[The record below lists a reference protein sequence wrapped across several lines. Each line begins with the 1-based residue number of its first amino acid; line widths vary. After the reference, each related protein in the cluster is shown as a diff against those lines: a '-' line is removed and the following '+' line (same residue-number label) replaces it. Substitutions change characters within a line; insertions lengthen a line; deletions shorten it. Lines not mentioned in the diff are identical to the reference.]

1 MLSRTEQQASL
12 LANTQTNKD
21 PTPGGEGAWSPVQRP
36 GENEGSRAHMGLSDD
51 AKLATGSL
59 SQATPGEGAGEK
71 PEREMETED
80 GQEVNEM
87 PEVAAQVFSPSVQIV
102 TPPCSLRKR
111 KEAEAYEIEEAHPF
125 LAPQKEPLHGLYE
138 DWPEGAD
145 SLPHQKPS
153 GCCGGRC
160 DCCSYSSLKATASLA
175 GALLIAPLLLYGGFV
190 FLPFDA
196 PILSGAPS
204 AVIYTLRC
212 AAGALLI
219 APLLLYGGFV
229 FLPFDAPILSGAPSA
244 VIYTLR
250 CAAFA
255 TVPIVLGIA
264 VHGIS
269 QLCSS
274 SLDPFGDRKQEV
286 EVHRR
291 FVNQSVSLLVL
302 FVLNLAVLS
311 TYLDSKTLKLVP
323 LLSGLFGLARLIYWL
338 AFAIGSNFRSFGFG
352 LTYFPIVAMLGA
364 NIFFMFVQQ
373 GGGLFA
379 TEAVTTTPSP
389 PKQRFWG

>member
-1 MLSRTEQQASL
+1 MLSRTDQQASL
-12 LANTQTNKD
+12 PANTQTNKD

-59 SQATPGEGAGEK
+59 SQATPAEGAGEK
-71 PEREMETED
+71 PEREMEMED

-87 PEVAAQVFSPSVQIV
+87 PEEAAQVFSPSVQIV

-145 SLPHQKPS
+145 SLPPQKPS
-153 GCCGGRC
+153 GCCGSRC
-160 DCCSYSSLKATASLA
+160 DCCSYSSLKATASL
-175 GALLIAPLLLYGGFV
+175 
-190 FLPFDA
+190 
-196 PILSGAPS
+196 
-204 AVIYTLRC
+204 
-212 AAGALLI
+212 AGALLI

-291 FVNQSVSLLVL
+291 FVNQSAVPEGVPPSGSDPDPPSRALADRDNQNWVQPEDRAPSLQPDQDRIPEHRE
-302 FVLNLAVLS
+302 S
-311 TYLDSKTLKLVP
+311 SMGQK
-323 LLSGLFGLARLIYWL
+323 
-338 AFAIGSNFRSFGFG
+338 
-352 LTYFPIVAMLGA
+352 
-364 NIFFMFVQQ
+364 
-373 GGGLFA
+373 
-379 TEAVTTTPSP
+379 TTPHCCLVWIRP
-389 PKQRFWG
+389 C

>member
-145 SLPHQKPS
+145 SLPPQKPS

-160 DCCSYSSLKATASLA
+160 DCCSYSSLKATASL
-175 GALLIAPLLLYGGFV
+175 
-190 FLPFDA
+190 
-196 PILSGAPS
+196 
-204 AVIYTLRC
+204 
-212 AAGALLI
+212 AGALLI

-373 GGGLFA
+373 GGGLVRYRGRNHDPLVPQA
-379 TEAVTTTPSP
+379 
-389 PKQRFWG
+389 KILGL

>member
-212 AAGALLI
+212 AA
-219 APLLLYGGFV
+219 
-229 FLPFDAPILSGAPSA
+229 
-244 VIYTLR
+244 
-250 CAAFA
+250 FA

-379 TEAVTTTPSP
+379 TEAETTTPSP

>member
-1 MLSRTEQQASL
+1 
-12 LANTQTNKD
+12 
-21 PTPGGEGAWSPVQRP
+21 
-36 GENEGSRAHMGLSDD
+36 
-51 AKLATGSL
+51 
-59 SQATPGEGAGEK
+59 
-71 PEREMETED
+71 METED

-87 PEVAAQVFSPSVQIV
+87 PEVAAQVFSPNVQIV

-145 SLPHQKPS
+145 SLPPQKPS
-153 GCCGGRC
+153 GCCGSRC

-204 AVIYTLRC
+204 AVIYTLR
-212 AAGALLI
+212 
-219 APLLLYGGFV
+219 
-229 FLPFDAPILSGAPSA
+229 
-244 VIYTLR
+244 
-250 CAAFA
+250 
-255 TVPIVLGIA
+255 IA

-323 LLSGLFGLARLIYWL
+323 LLSGLFGLAR
-338 AFAIGSNFRSFGFG
+338 
-352 LTYFPIVAMLGA
+352 
-364 NIFFMFVQQ
+364 
-373 GGGLFA
+373 
-379 TEAVTTTPSP
+379 
-389 PKQRFWG
+389 